1 VSPDQAVDSAVANA
15 RLSGAELDEEWV
27 ALLRRYAHGE
37 LTIDELIDLALEGGD
52 E

>member
-1 VSPDQAVDSAVANA
+1 MSPDQAVDSAVASA
-15 RLSGAELDEEWV
+15 RLAGAELDEEWV

-37 LTIDELIDLALEGGD
+37 LTVDELIELALEGSG